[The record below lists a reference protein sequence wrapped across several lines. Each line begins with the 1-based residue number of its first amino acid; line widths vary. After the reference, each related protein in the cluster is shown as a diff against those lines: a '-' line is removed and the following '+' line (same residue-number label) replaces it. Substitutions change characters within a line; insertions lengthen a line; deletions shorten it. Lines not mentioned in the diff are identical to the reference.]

1 MSEKNSLLE
10 RIPLDKNKDYQI
22 VVKKMTKMRSIELGF
37 KEFYEVQDR
46 DFFCRPIETET
57 FRKTIREGD
66 KRFHHLLIRD
76 ISDILSEEMYFHDS
90 QDISIFQHWRYL
102 PAMNHEHD
110 FFEVA
115 CVLSGTFE
123 NHIVKQTM
131 DLLPGDICIIAPHT
145 RHAVSAFDENAIMI
159 NILIRASTFENHFL
173 NLLPKN
179 DLLYNFFVKTLY
191 QSADMPY
198 LIFRTGEDPV
208 MLDHILTLYQ
218 EYDRNNR
225 YKSTMIGSQLS
236 IFFVDLLRRHEQD
249 VLIPTVTPSVMNEE
263 TMYILRY
270 MQQNYTTITLS
281 HLAEFFHYSERQIQ
295 RIISA
300 ATGQT
305 FSENIRSLRM
315 GRAVELLLESNLTI
329 ADISASL
336 GYSDVGNFRKVFK
349 KYYGVTPQE
358 YREKNQLQVSLSL
371 T

>member
-1 MSEKNSLLE
+1 MSENETAFNLLPVD
-10 RIPLDKNKDYQI
+10 RSKDQHI
-22 VVKKMTKMRSIELGF
+22 IVKKMTKMCDLERGF
-37 KEFYEVQDR
+37 KEFYESQDR
-46 DFFCRPIETET
+46 EFFNAPIETEL

-66 KRFHHLLIRD
+66 KKFHHLLIRD
-76 ISDILSEEMYFHDS
+76 ISEILSEEMFFHDS
-90 QDISIFQHWRYL
+90 QDISIFQHYRYL
-102 PAMNHEHD
+102 PAMYHEHD

-123 NHIVKQTM
+123 NHIVEQAM
-131 DLLPGDICIIAPHT
+131 DLIPGDICIIAPHT
-145 RHAVSAFDENAIMI
+145 RHAVSAFDDHAIMI
-159 NILIRASTFENHFL
+159 NILVRSSTFENHFL

-191 QSADMPY
+191 QSSEMPY
-198 LIFRTGEDPV
+198 LIFRTGDDPV
-208 MLDHILTLYQ
+208 MQDHIFALYQ

-249 VLIPTVTPSVMNEE
+249 VIIPTVQPSVMNEE

-295 RIISA
+295 RIISS

-315 GRAVELLLESNLTI
+315 GRAIELLRESNLTI
-329 ADISASL
+329 SDISASL

-358 YREKNQLQVSLSL
+358 YREKNSGPAPHSFS
-371 T
+371 